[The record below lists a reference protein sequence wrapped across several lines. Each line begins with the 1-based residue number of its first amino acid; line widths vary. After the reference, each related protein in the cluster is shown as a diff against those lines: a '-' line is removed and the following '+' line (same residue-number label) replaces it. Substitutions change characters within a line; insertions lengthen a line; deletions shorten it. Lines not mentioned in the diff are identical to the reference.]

1 MAARLVRHCFR
12 PCPSSDTVRHGLL
25 LSGVPNVHALK
36 YLLFSLGV
44 VVLAAC
50 SSEES
55 GPYFEIGGGGFI
67 FNYRIAE
74 ATAGVIVVPKRTL
87 PEDGT
92 LKATFQNPSGGEPLV
107 MVQEVSPTKKRYD
120 FDTPPLT
127 GVKAKTDYV
136 MTVQLLDAE
145 GKEVFKAE
153 KVLQSDL
160 DQTVLPDKPLTVGPG
175 YARNPEASPQ

>member
-1 MAARLVRHCFR
+1 MRCGGPKLRVLR
-12 PCPSSDTVRHGLL
+12 
-25 LSGVPNVHALK
+25 
-36 YLLFSLGV
+36 YLSLGV
-44 VVLAAC
+44 ALAFLAAC

-153 KVLQSDL
+153 KVLRSDL

-175 YARNPEASPQ
+175 YARNPDAQQ